1 MRRFSNGLHG
11 IRSAGLPL
19 KSGESALADLKFE
32 EVGMAAKELP
42 IAGYGSKLLS
52 RVEVAE
58 GTMAFHF
65 EKPAQFDFKP
75 GQSADVTLSNPP
87 ETDSE
92 GNTRT
97 FSIASSPFE
106 NQLIFATRMRD
117 TAFKRSLKKVML
129 GTPVKIDVAMGSFT
143 LHKNSAKPAVFLA
156 GGIGITPF
164 LSILRQADHD
174 RLSHKLYLF
183 YSNRR
188 PEDAPFLDDLQRLER
203 SNPNFQLICTM
214 TEMLMSQ
221 KEWKGETG
229 LINKEMLSRYLTNLQ
244 GPIYY
249 VAGPP
254 AMVTGMR
261 ELLVGA
267 GVDEDDIRTEEF
279 AGY

>member
-1 MRRFSNGLHG
+1 
-11 IRSAGLPL
+11 
-19 KSGESALADLKFE
+19 
-32 EVGMAAKELP
+32 MAAKESP
-42 IAGYGSKLLS
+42 IADYGPKLLS

-65 EKPAQFDFKP
+65 EKPPQFDFKP
-75 GQSADVTLSNPP
+75 GQAADVTLPNPP

-117 TAFKRSLKKVML
+117 TAFKRSLKRVPL
-129 GTPVKIDVAMGSFT
+129 GTPVKIDSAMGSFT

-188 PEDAPFLDDLQRLER
+188 PEDAPFLEALQMLEK
-203 SNPNFQLICTM
+203 SNPNFQLISTM
-214 TEMLMSQ
+214 TGMAQSQ
-221 KEWKGETG
+221 REWKGETG
-229 LINKEMLSRYLTNLQ
+229 LINKEMLSKHLTNLQ

-249 VAGPP
+249 LAGPP

-261 ELLVGA
+261 KMLVGA
-267 GVDEDDIRTEEF
+267 GVDEDDIRSEEF